1 MSAAIEQRLRKAL
14 AGTNEQ
20 ARPMVD
26 LEWPR
31 VIQMAL
37 KPLLSNLREAAV
49 LVPIVMRPE
58 GFQVLLTRRAD
69 TLRNHKGQVS
79 FPGGRRDPEDLTL
92 AACALREAQ
101 EEVGLPPAN
110 VEIVGYLDDYPTTT
124 RYRVTPVVALVRP
137 PEQFAFDAV
146 EVAEIFEVPLALL
159 LDPARYASKILTKDG
174 LNVPFFEIHH
184 GGHRIWGA
192 TAGMLRD
199 LCRKMNSFP
208 EQEL

>member
-1 MSAAIEQRLRKAL
+1 MSAVIEQRLRKTL
-14 AGTNEQ
+14 AGTSEQ

-26 LEWPR
+26 LEWPKL
-31 VIQMAL
+31 IQLAL

-49 LVPIVMRPE
+49 LVPILMRPE

-101 EEVGLPPAN
+101 EEVGLPPENA
-110 VEIVGYLDDYPTTT
+110 EIIGYLDDYPTTT

-137 PEQFAFDAV
+137 PEQFLIDAG
-146 EVAEIFEVPLALL
+146 EVAEIFEVPLAVL
-159 LDPARYASKILTKDG
+159 LDVSRYESRVLSKDG
-174 LNVPFFEIHH
+174 LNVPFFEVNHE
-184 GGHRIWGA
+184 GHRIWGA

-199 LCRKMNSFP
+199 LCRKMSVDQP
-208 EQEL
+208 L

>member
-1 MSAAIEQRLRKAL
+1 MSAALEARLRKAL
-14 AGTNEQ
+14 AGSNEQ
-20 ARPMVD
+20 VRPMVD
-26 LEWPR
+26 LEWPKL
-31 VIQMAL
+31 IQMAL

-58 GFQVLLTRRAD
+58 GYQVLLTRRAD

-79 FPGGRRDPEDLTL
+79 FPGGRRDPEDPTL

-101 EEVGLPPAN
+101 EEVGLPPEN
-110 VEIVGYLDDYPTTT
+110 VEIIGYLDDYPTTT

-137 PEQFAFDAV
+137 PGEFVFDAG

-159 LDPARYASKILTKDG
+159 LDPARYAPKVLTKDG
-174 LNVPFFEIHH
+174 LKVPFFEISH

-192 TAGMLRD
+192 TAGMLRN
-199 LCRKMNSFP
+199 LCRKIGTVP

>member
-1 MSAAIEQRLRKAL
+1 MTAVIEQRLRKTL
-14 AGTNEQ
+14 AGTSEQ

-26 LEWPR
+26 LEWPKL
-31 VIQMAL
+31 IQLAL

-49 LVPIVMRPE
+49 LVPILMRPE

-101 EEVGLPPAN
+101 EEVGLPPEKA
-110 VEIVGYLDDYPTTT
+110 EIIGYLDDYPTTT

-137 PEQFAFDAV
+137 PEQFLIDAG
-146 EVAEIFEVPLALL
+146 EVAEIFEVPLAVL
-159 LDPARYASKILTKDG
+159 LDVSRYESRVLSKDG
-174 LNVPFFEIHH
+174 LNVPFFEVNHE
-184 GGHRIWGA
+184 GHRIWGA

-199 LCRKMNSFP
+199 LCRKMSVAQP
-208 EQEL
+208 L

>member
-1 MSAAIEQRLRKAL
+1 MSAALEARLRRAL
-14 AGTNEQ
+14 AHTSEQ

-31 VIQMAL
+31 LIQLAL

-101 EEVGLPPAN
+101 EEVGLPPEN
-110 VEIVGYLDDYPTTT
+110 VEIIGYLDDYPTTT

-137 PEQFAFDAV
+137 PGEFVFDAV
-146 EVAEIFEVPLALL
+146 EVAEIFEVPLAVL
-159 LDPARYASKILTKDG
+159 LDARRYESKMLSKDG
-174 LNVPFFEIHH
+174 LNVPFFEINHA
-184 GGHRIWGA
+184 GHRIWGA

-199 LCRKMNSFP
+199 FCRKMSAEP
-208 EQEL
+208 AL